1 MLPEDT
7 PQATKETRKKPRY
20 FYGWN
25 IVGASFL
32 AHLSYAEHHSSVLGF
47 FMRPLNQE
55 FGWSRTQVSLVQT
68 IARFVEAG
76 VSFFVGPLIDK
87 HGPRFLMPIGAII
100 VGLAMVA
107 TTYVDVIWQ
116 FWFLR
121 GVVVAVGFTLMG
133 HMVTNVT
140 INKWFTRKRGR
151 AIALAGVGSNLGNV
165 IMTPVTVWILAFS
178 GWRTSFVLFAVVTW
192 VVVLFPSLMLMRR
205 QPEDMGLH
213 PDGDDPDA
221 ADDQTSQSGE
231 QDLAPAGAAP
241 VLEPVW
247 SRREVMATSAFWL
260 LIVSISVANLA
271 FQGINISLAPY
282 MQDLRY
288 ADALVAT
295 VVTFRAIVMAMA
307 LPAWG
312 FIGERAHVPWIRVAP
327 FLLQG
332 LGALLFIMAEEPVF
346 LWLAVTVYGIGFGG
360 IMVVQEVLWA
370 NYFGRFSLGLVR
382 STGFPIIFAFSASGP
397 IFMNGIFDI
406 VGSYRPAYMLFIGFY
421 AVSAVLLWVVRAPRP
436 LRFATAEERGSTG
449 GTTSH

>member
-1 MLPEDT
+1 MQPEDT
-7 PQATKETRKKPRY
+7 IEATKATRKKPRY

-55 FGWSRTQVSLVQT
+55 FGWSRTQVALVQT

-76 VSFFVGPLIDK
+76 VSFYVGPLIDK
-87 HGPRFLMPIGAII
+87 HGPRYLMPIGAMI
-100 VGLAMVA
+100 VGFAMMA
-107 TTYVDVIWQ
+107 TTQVNAIWQ
-116 FWFLR
+116 FWLLR

-165 IMTPVTVWILAFS
+165 IMTPVTVWVLAIS
-178 GWRTSFVLFAVVTW
+178 VWQTSFVIFAVVTW
-192 VVVLFPSLMLMRR
+192 VVVLVPSLVLMRR

-213 PDGDDPDA
+213 PDGDDPA
-221 ADDQTSQSGE
+221 EADTRVSESEE
-231 QDLAPAGAAP
+231 QDIAASVAAP
-241 VLEPVW
+241 VMEAVW
-247 SRREVMATSAFWL
+247 SRREIVGTSAFWL
-260 LIVSISVANLA
+260 LICSISVANLA

-282 MQDLRY
+282 MQDLHY

-295 VVTFRAIVMAMA
+295 VVTFRAIVMAVT

-312 FIGERAHVPWIRVAP
+312 FIGERSHIPWIRIAP

-332 LGALLFIMAEEPVF
+332 LGAVFFIMAENQVF
-346 LWLAVTVYGIGFGG
+346 LWLAVIVYGVGFGG
-360 IMVVQEVLWA
+360 VMVIQEVLWA
-370 NYFGRFSLGLVR
+370 NYFRRFSLGLVR

-397 IFMNGIFDI
+397 IFMNIIFDVI
-406 VGSYRPAYMLFIGFY
+406 GSYRPAYITFIGFY
-421 AVSAVLLWVVRAPRP
+421 AVAAVLLWMVRGPTP
-436 LRFATAEERGSTG
+436 LRFTTAEDQGFAG
-449 GTTSH
+449 GTASH